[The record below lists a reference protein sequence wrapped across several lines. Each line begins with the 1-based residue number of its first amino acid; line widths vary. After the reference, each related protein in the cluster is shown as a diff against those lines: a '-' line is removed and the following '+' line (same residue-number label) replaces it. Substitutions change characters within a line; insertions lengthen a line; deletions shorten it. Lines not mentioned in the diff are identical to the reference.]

1 MTYSASYVRIVAGSG
16 WVEHSRGS
24 ITKSNDKGVYE
35 ATSGYMHT
43 PYLCHVSWV
52 RFHIVLM
59 LFAIIQIK
67 TVSVC

>member
-1 MTYSASYVRIVAGSG
+1 M
-16 WVEHSRGS
+16 EHSCGS

-52 RFHIVLM
+52 RFHIVDVLM
-59 LFAIIQIK
+59 LFAIIKIK

>member
-1 MTYSASYVRIVAGSG
+1 M
-16 WVEHSRGS
+16 EHSCGS

-52 RFHIVLM
+52 RFHIVDVLM
-59 LFAIIQIK
+59 LYAIIKIK